1 MGTLRRFSFRSETR
15 SPDDARSPAEVA
27 KRARAAAEAYHA
39 RMRDGV
45 PEPEGLDPDVDA
57 DDSSLEAALAA
68 EIEAVVEDGVR
79 RLHEEVE
86 HLYATLQ
93 EEIERASSAL
103 ADASDRQAEIAE
115 RLVDE
120 FSRLYRHRAAFHP
133 ASRHLAELQERIKQ
147 VAQIASPDTAK
158 QPNAAGSRSP
168 AT

>member
-1 MGTLRRFSFRSETR
+1 M
-15 SPDDARSPAEVA
+15 AE
-27 KRARAAAEAYHA
+27 RARAAVQAHHA
-39 RMRDGV
+39 RIGDGV
-45 PEPEGLDPDVDA
+45 GEPERLDPDVA
-57 DDSSLEAALAA
+57 ARDSSLEAALAA

-93 EEIERASSAL
+93 DEIERASVAL
-103 ADASDRQAEIAE
+103 AEASDRQTEIAE

-147 VAQIASPDTAK
+147 VAQIAAPNTAEEPD
-158 QPNAAGSRSP
+158 AAGSRSS